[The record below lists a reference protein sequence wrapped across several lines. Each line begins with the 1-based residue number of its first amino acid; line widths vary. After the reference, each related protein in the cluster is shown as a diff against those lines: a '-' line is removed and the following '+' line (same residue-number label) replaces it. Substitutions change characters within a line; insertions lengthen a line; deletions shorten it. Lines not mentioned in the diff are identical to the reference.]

1 LRAVLLA
8 VLLLFA
14 AAANARE
21 ARLPVPPIPPA
32 EARALAAPVPNL
44 TMFSQDQ
51 DPRRYSVTL
60 FTGINHRADPA
71 TGLGY
76 APGGHYQLDNDR
88 RFMLPGV
95 MPRVPLP

>member
-1 LRAVLLA
+1 MRGVLFT

-21 ARLPVPPIPPA
+21 PPLPVPPIPPA
-32 EARALAAPVPNL
+32 EAQALAAPVPDL
-44 TMFSQDQ
+44 TEFGGDP
-51 DPRRYSVTL
+51 DPRHYSVTV
-60 FTGINHRADPA
+60 FTGINHRAEPA

-76 APGGHYQLDNDR
+76 APGTRYQLDNDR

-95 MPRVPLP
+95 MLRVPLP